1 MLEQSI
7 IAPEVPMA
15 APSLLPTAPT
25 RRPLPLAADS
35 PLAGILP
42 DVERHIVE
50 PIIADI
56 ERLKRE
62 RDAIVLA
69 HNYMTPDIFHGVAD
83 LAGDSLQLARM
94 AAETEASVIVMA
106 GVHFMAE
113 TAKILSPDRTVLIPD
128 LRAGCSLA
136 ESITPA
142 DIDELRRR
150 HPGAPVV
157 TYVNTSAAVKAASD
171 ITCTSSNAV
180 EVVRSLA
187 TDRVLFIPDRYLG
200 SWVASQLPDIEVVTY
215 DGACEVHERFTGAE
229 VAELR
234 TLHEGVTI
242 LAHPEC
248 PPDVLAAADVVG
260 STKLMHDWVRDH
272 QPASVAMINECSM
285 ADNVAADA
293 PNTDFIRPCNMC
305 PHMKRITI
313 QNIRTSLETMTH
325 EVLVAPDVAARARRA
340 VDAMLAVS

>member
-1 MLEQSI
+1 MPVT
-7 IAPEVPMA
+7 ATA
-15 APSLLPTAPT
+15 RASLPVLP
-25 RRPLPLAADS
+25 ADR
-35 PLAGILP
+35 LAGVLP
-42 DVERHIVE
+42 EIERHIVG

-56 ERLKRE
+56 DRLKQE

-94 AAETEASVIVMA
+94 AAETDASVIVMA

-128 LRAGCSLA
+128 LKAGCSLA

-142 DIDELRRR
+142 DIAELRRA
-150 HPGAPVV
+150 HPGAPVI

-180 EVVRSLA
+180 EVVRSLGR
-187 TDRVLFIPDRYLG
+187 DKVIFIPDRYLG
-200 SWVASQLPDIEVVTY
+200 SWVATQVPDIEVVTY

-229 VAELR
+229 VDELR
-234 TLHEGVTI
+234 ALHDGVAV

-272 QPASVAMINECSM
+272 QPRSVAMITECSM
-285 ADNVAADA
+285 ADNVAVDA
-293 PNTDFIRPCNMC
+293 PDTEFIRPCNMC

-313 QNIRTSLETMTH
+313 QNIRTALETMTH
-325 EVLVAPDVAARARRA
+325 EVVVDPDTAARARRA
-340 VDAMLAVS
+340 VEAMLAVA

>member
-1 MLEQSI
+1 M
-7 IAPEVPMA
+7 P
-15 APSLLPTAPT
+15 APT
-25 RRPLPLAADS
+25 VLPDPRSQHLPLASDGR
-35 PLAGILP
+35 LAGIVP
-42 DVERHIVE
+42 DIERHIVE

-94 AAETEASVIVMA
+94 AAETDASVIVMA

-113 TAKILSPDRTVLIPD
+113 TAKILSPERTVLIPD
-128 LRAGCSLA
+128 LKAGCSLA

-142 DIDELRRR
+142 DIAALRARF
-150 HPGAPVV
+150 PDAPVV

-180 EVVRSLA
+180 EVVRSLG
-187 TDRVLFIPDRYLG
+187 TDRVIFIPDRYLG
-200 SWVASQLPDIEVVTY
+200 SWVASQVPDIEVVTY

-234 TLHEGVTI
+234 ELHAGVTI

-272 QPASVAMINECSM
+272 QPAQVAMITECSM

-293 PNTDFIRPCNMC
+293 PGTEFIRPCNMC

-313 QNIRTSLETMTH
+313 QNIRTALETMTH
-325 EVLVAPDVAARARRA
+325 EVVVEPEIAARARRA
-340 VDAMLAVS
+340 VEAMLAVA

>member
-1 MLEQSI
+1 MS
-7 IAPEVPMA
+7 ATA
-15 APSLLPTAPT
+15 TATARASLPVLP
-25 RRPLPLAADS
+25 ADR
-35 PLAGILP
+35 LAGVLP
-42 DVERHIVE
+42 DIERHIVG

-56 ERLKRE
+56 ERLKQE

-94 AAETEASVIVMA
+94 AAETDASVIVMA

-128 LRAGCSLA
+128 LKAGCSLA
-136 ESITPA
+136 ESITPD
-142 DIDELRRR
+142 DIAQLRRA
-150 HPGAPVV
+150 HPGAPVI

-180 EVVRSLA
+180 EVVRSLG
-187 TDRVLFIPDRYLG
+187 TDKVIFIPDRYLG
-200 SWVASQLPDIEVVTY
+200 SWVASQVPDIEVVIY

-229 VAELR
+229 VEELR
-234 TLHEGVTI
+234 TLHDGVAV

-272 QPASVAMINECSM
+272 QPSSVAMITECSM

-293 PNTDFIRPCNMC
+293 PDTEFIRPCNMC

-325 EVLVAPDVAARARRA
+325 EVVVDPDTAARARRA
-340 VDAMLAVS
+340 VEAMLAVA

>member
-1 MLEQSI
+1 MS
-7 IAPEVPMA
+7 A
-15 APSLLPTAPT
+15 ATTPPAT
-25 RRPLPLAADS
+25 LPLVGDDR
-35 PLAGILP
+35 LAGILP
-42 DVERHIVE
+42 DVERHIVG
-50 PIIADI
+50 PIIDDI
-56 ERLKRE
+56 NRLKQE

-94 AAETEASVIVMA
+94 AADTDASVIVMA

-128 LRAGCSLA
+128 LKAGCSLA

-142 DIDELRRR
+142 DIAELRRV
-150 HPGAPVV
+150 HPDAPVI

-180 EVVRSLA
+180 EVVRSLG
-187 TDRVLFIPDRYLG
+187 TDKVIFIPDRYLG
-200 SWVASQLPDIEVVTY
+200 SWVASQLPDIEVVLY

-229 VAELR
+229 VDELR
-234 TLHEGVTI
+234 ALHDGVAV

-272 QPASVAMINECSM
+272 QPGSVAMITECSM

-293 PNTDFIRPCNMC
+293 PDTEFIRPCNMC

-325 EVLVAPDVAARARRA
+325 EVVVDADTAARARRA
-340 VDAMLAVS
+340 VEAMLAVA